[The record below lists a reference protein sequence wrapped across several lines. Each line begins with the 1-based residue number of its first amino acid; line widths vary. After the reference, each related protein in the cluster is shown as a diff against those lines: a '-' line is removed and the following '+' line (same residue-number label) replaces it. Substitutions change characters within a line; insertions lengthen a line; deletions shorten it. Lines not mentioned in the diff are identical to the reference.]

1 MLKDKLMLPR
11 EEDYK
16 QNAKKEKEKLVRPGA
31 SRVVEVILT
40 KIGDNVASAR
50 RPHVPPDLMQ
60 RRDRFASK
68 FTAADARNSKLA
80 THEHSVFL
88 IFLLSDLY

>member
-16 QNAKKEKEKLVRPGA
+16 QNAKKEKEKLVRPGVG
-31 SRVVEVILT
+31 RVVEVILT